1 MSRFRCRGCGREGT
15 FVYNGRHA
23 CPNCGSPD
31 VQFALGI
38 EELSDD
44 DPLIDTLKRLT
55 EQDDKKDGE

>member
-1 MSRFRCRGCGREGT
+1 MSRFRYHGRGRGGT

-44 DPLIDTLKRLT
+44 DPLIDALKRLT
-55 EQDDKKDGE
+55 E